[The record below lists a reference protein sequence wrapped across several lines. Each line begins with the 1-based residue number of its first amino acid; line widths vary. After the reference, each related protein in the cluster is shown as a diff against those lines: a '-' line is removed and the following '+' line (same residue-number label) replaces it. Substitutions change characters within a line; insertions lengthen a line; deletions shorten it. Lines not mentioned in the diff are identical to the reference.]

1 MALYI
6 RAGDRSLPGSVLYT
20 LGDAGPSSRDQRFKR
35 VAALVTEGIKTAKDS
50 IPQLKTPDQKEL
62 LRLMTSLLETYFFP
76 SGHGLIDD
84 QGKVLR
90 QSKIGIIVL
99 PIVTGDG
106 TRWPPFEYRVRLD
119 LSDQIVDPNLRG
131 RHMALH
137 FSGIKLFARSLQGAT
152 AARTVLTGLH
162 ELTHMAFAM
171 IRSLESLRG
180 KDIAAKL
187 LSRNPWRL
195 LDLSGFTAHRER
207 LERHLRDLLRVLPIP
222 IQAVEL
228 AAPLV
233 EEAFAFM
240 FGVLVDEA
248 IVRSAHVKAKKSG
261 PAILPTAGFSPEEF
275 ITTYVVERGFNVT
288 REQLKARGAQ
298 QIFLRMTSDVEALAV
313 ALRMHLG
320 S

>member
-1 MALYI
+1 MYI
-6 RAGDRSLPGSVLYT
+6 RAGDISVPGSMLYT
-20 LGDAGPSSRDQRFKR
+20 LGDAGPSSREVDQRFKR
-35 VAALVTEGIKTAKDS
+35 VTALVTEGIKTAKDA
-50 IPQLKTPDQKEL
+50 IPQLKIPAQQEL
-62 LRLMTSLLETYFFP
+62 LRFMTSLLETNFFP
-76 SGHGLIDD
+76 RGHGLIDD

-90 QSKIGIIVL
+90 QSKLGMVAVPIIS
-99 PIVTGDG
+99 GDG
-106 TRWPPFEYRVRLD
+106 TRWPSFEYRVRLY

-131 RHMALH
+131 RHMAGH
-137 FSGIKLFARSLQGAT
+137 FSGIRLFTRTLHGAT
-152 AARTVLTGLH
+152 STRTVLTALH
-162 ELTHMAFAM
+162 ELTHMALAM
-171 IRSLESLRG
+171 IRSLEQLRG
-180 KDIAAKL
+180 KDTAAKL
-187 LSRNPWRL
+187 LTRDPWRL
-195 LDLSGFTAHRER
+195 LDLSGFTVHRER
-207 LERHLRDLLRVLPIP
+207 LERHMRDLLRVLPIP

-248 IVRSAHVKAKKSG
+248 IARSSHAKAKKRG
-261 PAILPTAGFSPEEF
+261 PAVLPTVNFSPEEF

-298 QIFLRMTSDVEALAV
+298 QIFLRMTSDVDALAV